1 MKGKI
6 MNCSAIESLTDK
18 ILQALPQPLINLS
31 EDVRELVRD
40 GLKEQLLKLD
50 LVPKEEFD
58 IQCAVLQRTQEKLI
72 VLEQALVELEKK
84 IHNQTTV

>member
-1 MKGKI
+1 
-6 MNCSAIESLTDK
+6 MNCSTIESLTDK
-18 ILQALPQPLINLS
+18 ILQALPQPLIALS
-31 EDVRELVRD
+31 DDVRELVRD

-72 VLEQALVELEKK
+72 VLEQALVELEEK
-84 IHNQTTV
+84 IRNQATA